1 MLASGVNRSSTV
13 AWCGSAEHASLLA
26 AGTVAGAYSESFD
39 TTAHLEIFNLDLG
52 SSSSE
57 MPCLGSIQTSERFH
71 RLAWGTMGVA
81 DGSRP
86 YGILA
91 GGMVDGTIKIFNPAL
106 MIGRATPPPSP
117 DRAAAR
123 RARRAPP
130 PCLAA
135 ACMAA
140 PPPRRPRPRT
150 SVPRG
155 GAPPSP
161 LCPPRRAKKQTP
173 ARCLPA
179 Q

>member
-39 TTAHLEIFNLDLG
+39 TTAHLEIFSLVLG

-123 RARRAPP
+123 RATAAHRRRAWPRHARPRRLPDARAPRCWGSALLPP
-130 PCLAA
+130 PSARLAG
-135 ACMAA
+135 
-140 PPPRRPRPRT
+140 PE
-150 SVPRG
+150 
-155 GAPPSP
+155 
-161 LCPPRRAKKQTP
+161 KQTP
-173 ARCLPA
+173 ARRFPA